1 MTFQSTRPAR
11 GATVLQYLPHELV
24 GFQSTRPARGAT
36 PVLVT
41 ETVRDDISIHAP
53 REGRDVSMSGIHLF
67 SVNISIH
74 APREGRD
81 IVDASEVLRN
91 V

>member
-1 MTFQSTRPAR
+1 M
-11 GATVLQYLPHELV
+11 
-24 GFQSTRPARGAT
+24 
-36 PVLVT
+36 LVT

-81 IVDASEVLRN
+81 NVDASEVLRN